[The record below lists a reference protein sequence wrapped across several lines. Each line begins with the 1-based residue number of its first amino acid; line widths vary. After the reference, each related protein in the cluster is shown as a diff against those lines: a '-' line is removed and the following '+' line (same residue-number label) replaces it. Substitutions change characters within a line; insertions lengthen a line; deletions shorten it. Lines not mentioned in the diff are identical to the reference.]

1 MLGKSGGNQN
11 LPLIDIPLQMKLS
24 YFPKDCHLGNKL
36 LFRATP
42 LQHSH
47 LGMTDTKQIQGRIWQ
62 SHVKSSYC
70 VKTFLTFE
78 SYHFLNFIYFSI

>member
-11 LPLIDIPLQMKLS
+11 FPLIDIPLQMKLS

-62 SHVKSSYC
+62 SHNTMSSHHT
-70 VKTFLTFE
+70 VSRLF
-78 SYHFLNFIYFSI
+78 